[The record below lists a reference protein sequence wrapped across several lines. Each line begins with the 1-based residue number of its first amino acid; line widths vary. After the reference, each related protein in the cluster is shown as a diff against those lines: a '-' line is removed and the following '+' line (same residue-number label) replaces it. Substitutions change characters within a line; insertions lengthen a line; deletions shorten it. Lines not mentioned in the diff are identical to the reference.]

1 MPKDTDGLGPSKSSA
16 GSTDPAPPSMTARPK
31 VSPGLYVSVVSLG
44 GVGMTL
50 GIQAVAPGLPELQRV
65 LGLTDSQIGLVTTAY
80 VLPGVFLT
88 LPMGMLGDV
97 VGRRLLFA
105 STLVLS
111 GIAALI
117 SGLTGSFPLLLAM
130 RIIQGIAFAA
140 VMPLTITL
148 LGEAFV
154 GARRVRA
161 FVGRNSILTGSD
173 VILPL
178 GGALLAELSWR
189 APLLAQAVT
198 IPLGIWALLI
208 MTESRVLSFRR
219 HSYARDLAR
228 VVRAESGIWLILLAQ
243 FSRFAFKFV
252 LLAYLPILLVNER
265 GASIAQVG
273 LVISLS
279 AVVTVVTTTQV
290 PGIIRRLRP
299 SLALGGS
306 VLVIAVSLALF
317 ALVPGWRWALAAAV
331 VYGIGDGVIAVL
343 NDMYAMHTARSD
355 MRAGMVSVS
364 QTARNVGKLS
374 SPVAMAALVA
384 VSSLPSAFL
393 IMAVLGLVIAP
404 TMAGLRRMDAH
415 MRGSPSSAGNL
426 GVTAAAPDS
435 DPV

>member
-1 MPKDTDGLGPSKSSA
+1 
-16 GSTDPAPPSMTARPK
+16 MTARPT
-31 VSPGLYVSVVSLG
+31 VAPGIFVSVVSLG

-65 LGLTDSQIGLVTTAY
+65 LGLTDSQIGMVTTAY

-88 LPMGMLGDV
+88 LPLGVLGDV
-97 VGRRLLFA
+97 IGRRLLFG
-105 STLVLS
+105 STLVVS
-111 GIAALI
+111 GVAAI
-117 SGLTGSFPLLLAM
+117 VSGLVTSYPLLLAM
-130 RIIQGIAFAA
+130 RLIQGIAFAA

-148 LGEAFV
+148 LGDAFV

-208 MTESRVLSFRR
+208 MTESRVPSPRR
-219 HSYARDLAR
+219 RNYARDLVR
-228 VVRAESGIWLILLAQ
+228 VVRAEAGIWLILLAQ

-265 GASIAQVG
+265 GASIPQVG

-279 AVVTVVTTTQV
+279 AVVTVVTTTRV

-299 SLALGGS
+299 SVALGGS
-306 VLVIAVSLALF
+306 VLAISVSLALF
-317 ALVPGWRWALAAAV
+317 ALVPGWRWALVAAV

-355 MRAGMVSVS
+355 MRSGMVSVS

-384 VSSLPSAFL
+384 VSSLSSAFL
-393 IMAVLGLVIAP
+393 IMAALGLAIAP
-404 TMAGLRRMDAH
+404 TMTGLRGMDEH
-415 MRGSPSSAGNL
+415 MRESPPSEGDL
-426 GVTAAAPDS
+426 GTSGVAPDT